1 MTRPSVRHSFR
12 KLVVDMAVKENR
24 PVRYVS
30 IGSGGLLMDF
40 EIIIGLLDKGLTI
53 LSVTVIDQSYG
64 PIRDRLDANR
74 EQADNPRSFASATTT
89 IALLLRDGVVGGS
102 VDDCRKGDSTC
113 LVDTCSCCPGRF
125 IAEAAGG
132 LAVGVAVDGGLAKK
146 RGKNSS

>member
-12 KLVVDMAVKENR
+12 KLVVDMAAKENR

-74 EQADNPRSFASATTT
+74 EQADNSQEPHRRPPANNPT
-89 IALLLRDGVVGGS
+89 IAVHPADFGGNHGH
-102 VDDCRKGDSTC
+102 R
-113 LVDTCSCCPGRF
+113 
-125 IAEAAGG
+125 
-132 LAVGVAVDGGLAKK
+132 
-146 RGKNSS
+146 